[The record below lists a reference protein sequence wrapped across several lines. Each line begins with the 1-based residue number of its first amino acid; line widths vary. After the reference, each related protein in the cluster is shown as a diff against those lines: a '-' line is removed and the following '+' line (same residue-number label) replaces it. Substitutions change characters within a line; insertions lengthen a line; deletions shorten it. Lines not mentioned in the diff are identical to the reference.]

1 MVDSA
6 KTIERRRDKKDDES
20 GVGELPISVA
30 SKALPQHLLDEE
42 APKSHWLHLWLHLVA
57 L

>member
-1 MVDSA
+1 MVDFA
-6 KTIERRRDKKDDES
+6 KTNERRRDKKDDES
-20 GVGELPISVA
+20 GFIELPISVP

-42 APKSHWLHLWLHLVA
+42 APKSHWLYLWQHLVA